1 MIRPTQNPLTPGYG
15 FGSILSPYSASS
27 PHKGVDFLPTPDN
40 RIYMPEDGVVQ
51 QVPNNGDCGNA
62 IHIYVGN
69 RHHALCHTS
78 QYLTPNSVF
87 QKQGT
92 PVAVMGATGNA
103 SGVHLHW
110 ALTIDNVLVDPL
122 KQVIGVAMI
131 EPQTVISTF
140 ADFDAG
146 VPTASQIKYYGSH
159 PGGYDELHKDLA
171 LYNLNARHA
180 AEVRVKELE
189 AQIAAGSSG
198 ITKNSV
204 IAYITANLK

>member
-1 MIRPTQNPLTPGYG
+1 MVRPTQNPLTPGYG
-15 FGSILSPYSASS
+15 FGSTLSPYSASS

-51 QVPNNGDCGNA
+51 QVPNNGTCGNA

-92 PVAVMGATGNA
+92 PVAVMGDTGNA
-103 SGVHLHW
+103 QGIHLHW

-122 KQVIGVAMI
+122 KQVTGVAMI
-131 EPQTVISTF
+131 EPQTIISTF
-140 ADFDAG
+140 ADFR
-146 VPTASQIKYYGSH
+146 VPGPTDEQIKYYGNH
-159 PGGYDELHKDLA
+159 PNGYDELHIDMAK
-171 LYNLNARHA
+171 YNLDARSI
-180 AEVRVKELE
+180 AEAKVAELE
-189 AQIAAGSSG
+189 SSG
-198 ITKNSV
+198 
-204 IAYITANLK
+204 AYVPYSGASLFIKK